1 MTRSRIYV
9 LATAVLLA
17 ITTVGIAGE
26 VESLRGA
33 TGIDQGST
41 EPKRMRYLDDQE
53 PFARDYEEQ
62 PPLVSHATEKYAINL
77 DENRC
82 LECHSWADYEDAGAT
97 RVSES
102 HFPDSQGS
110 ATANV
115 AGQRYFCKQCHVAQ
129 VDAEPLIE
137 NTFEP
142 VKAAASAE

>member
-17 ITTVGIAGE
+17 ITTAGIADE

-33 TGIDQGST
+33 TGIDQDST
-41 EPKRMRYLDDQE
+41 EPQRMRYLDDQD

-62 PPLVSHATEKYAINL
+62 PPLVPHTTEKYAINL

-82 LECHSWADYEDAGAT
+82 LECHSWADYEEAGAT

-102 HFPDSQGS
+102 HFPDSLGGV
-110 ATANV
+110 TANV
-115 AGQRYFCKQCHVAQ
+115 AGERYFCKQCHVAQ

-142 VKAAASAE
+142 IEAAAATE